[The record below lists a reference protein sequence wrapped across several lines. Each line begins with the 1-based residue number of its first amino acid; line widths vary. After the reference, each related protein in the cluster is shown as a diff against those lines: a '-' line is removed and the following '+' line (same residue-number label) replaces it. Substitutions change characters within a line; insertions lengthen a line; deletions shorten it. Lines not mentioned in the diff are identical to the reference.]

1 MPPGLQMLAR
11 VSYVITRLPLMDLPD
26 WSVGVCVINTISC
39 FTAFAAR
46 IELSYLLGSNKAVM
60 PHLVAAPLA
69 LRAVGTVFV

>member
-1 MPPGLQMLAR
+1 
-11 VSYVITRLPLMDLPD
+11 MDLPD